1 MVIEFT
7 GVYIKVN
14 PAAKLSVL
22 CGIVRPAYQGICCLV
37 KSKPI
42 VPQWSI
48 PGKLVLAF
56 TRCRTSTGMRE
67 GGERQSIIFVTS
79 DILNRESIRDF

>member
-37 KSKPI
+37 KSKAI
-42 VPQWSI
+42 VPQLGHSWEAC
-48 PGKLVLAF
+48 PRVYAL
-56 TRCRTSTGMRE
+56 
-67 GGERQSIIFVTS
+67 
-79 DILNRESIRDF
+79 